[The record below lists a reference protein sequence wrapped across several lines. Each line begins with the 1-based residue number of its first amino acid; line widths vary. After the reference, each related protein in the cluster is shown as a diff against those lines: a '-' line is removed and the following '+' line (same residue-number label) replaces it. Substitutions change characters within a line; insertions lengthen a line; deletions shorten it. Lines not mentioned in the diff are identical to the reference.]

1 MCFFR
6 TIILFCN
13 SLIWTRDFGILI
25 GFTVFFCA
33 THLLTTEYISAAK
46 SKGEVL
52 VFRRGHITDAKKR
65 AENAGDAEAAIS
77 MLGREANGDKG
88 VDDKAVAAIQ
98 RQTSIFH
105 WEDVVYDIKIKK
117 EPRRLLDHIDGWVEP
132 GTLTALMVRLL
143 ACEFIRR
150 DVR

>member
-1 MCFFR
+1 
-6 TIILFCN
+6 
-13 SLIWTRDFGILI
+13 
-25 GFTVFFCA
+25 
-33 THLLTTEYISAAK
+33 
-46 SKGEVL
+46 VL

-143 ACEFIRR
+143 ACECIRR